1 MSNRRTFLK
10 TTSQVTAVGGT
21 MLTIPFVDACTN
33 TSPNI
38 LNSSHGS
45 VNNINIVGPREGY
58 TPHVGTLVSM
68 LNWMREVVL
77 RPVIGMSISDL
88 DFLLDENSNSIGAM
102 LWHLAATERF
112 YQINTFDGKRW
123 EGLSTE
129 DEGKWDYA
137 SNLGDNGRA
146 HIKGYDLDFY
156 LDLLENVRNFT
167 LEELKQK
174 DDAWLM
180 IVDNDFWSNP
190 TNNYCKWFHVCEHES
205 NHNGQFKFIKSRI
218 V

>member
-1 MSNRRTFLK
+1 MSNRRDFIK
-10 TTSQVTAVGGT
+10 TTTKITGSTLLA
-21 MLTIPFVDACTN
+21 LPLVDAC
-33 TSPNI
+33 
-38 LNSSHGS
+38 
-45 VNNINIVGPREGY
+45 VNDAGQALREIQGTASNINIVGPREGY

-68 LNWMREVVL
+68 LNWMRGVML
-77 RPVIGMSISDL
+77 QPVRGMSVSDL
-88 DFLLDENSNSIGAM
+88 DFLLDDNSNSIGAM

-123 EGLSTE
+123 EGLSSA
-129 DEGKWDYA
+129 DEAKWDYA
-137 SNLGDNGRA
+137 SNLGDNGRR

-167 LEELKQK
+167 LEELKSK
-174 DDAWLM
+174 DDDWLM
-180 IVDNDFWSNP
+180 ITDNNFWSDP

-205 NHNGQFKFIKSRI
+205 NHNGQFKYIRSRI

>member
-1 MSNRRTFLK
+1 MSNRREFLK
-10 TTSQVTAVGGT
+10 TTTKVTGST
-21 MLTIPFVDACTN
+21 LLSLPLVDACVN
-33 TSPNI
+33 EVSQAISPLPQSTS
-38 LNSSHGS
+38 
-45 VNNINIVGPREGY
+45 NINIVGPREGY

-77 RPVIGMSISDL
+77 QPVRGMSVSDL
-88 DFLLDENSNSIGAM
+88 DFLLDEDSNSIGAM

-123 EGLSTE
+123 EGLSSA
-129 DEGKWDYA
+129 DADKWDYA
-137 SNLGDNGRA
+137 SNLGDNGRR

-156 LDLLENVRNFT
+156 LDLLDNVRNFT
-167 LEELKQK
+167 LEELKSK
-174 DDAWLM
+174 DDDWLM
-180 IVDNDFWSNP
+180 IADSNFWSSP

-205 NHNGQFKFIKSRI
+205 NHNGQFKYIRSRI